1 MPRCCAT
8 IIDPKD
14 KTKAVVHCEVDHPD
28 EAAGKR
34 AASEAAKAAYR
45 SAYRTEKDRPEPE
58 PKTFTLPGA
67 LTHTVVEVLLLA
79 D

>member
-1 MPRCCAT
+1 
-8 IIDPKD
+8 
-14 KTKAVVHCEVDHPD
+14 VDHPD
-28 EAAGKR
+28 EAAGRR

-45 SAYRTEKDRPEPE
+45 SAYATDEKDRPE

-67 LTHTVVEVLLLA
+67 LTHTVVEVLFLG

>member
-34 AASEAAKAAYR
+34 AASEAAQAAYR
-45 SAYRTEKDRPEPE
+45 SAYPADEKNPE

-67 LTHTVVEVLLLA
+67 LTHTVVEVLFLG